1 VAAARRSQPDVDEG
15 VGEGVEPVAE
25 PEDAFDEADD
35 LDADDAFEAEDAFD
49 EDEDEAD
56 DADEDLEE
64 EPLDT
69 DEVLEIADPD
79 ADVDAAEGPGTVAP
93 PPEATFD
100 DEDDHKIVSAVTG
113 EDEDVEVEGLR
124 EGEFVC
130 RSCYM
135 AKRDTQLADPE
146 LLLCRDCA

>member
-1 VAAARRSQPDVDEG
+1 MAAARRSQPDVDEG
-15 VGEGVEPVAE
+15 VEESVEPVAE
-25 PEDAFDEADD
+25 PEDAFEEADD
-35 LDADDAFEAEDAFD
+35 LDADDAFEAEDAFG
-49 EDEDEAD
+49 EEEAD
-56 DADEDLEE
+56 DDDELEE

-79 ADVDAAEGPGTVAP
+79 ADGDAAEGAGTVAP